1 MDLYTIF
8 VDNSGDNY
16 LCNMLSSS
24 FFVFLIKLYKNYT
37 VQYKLINQWLTVLLL
52 NKLSNLVDV

>member
-16 LCNMLSSS
+16 LCDTLSSS
-24 FFVFLIKLYKNYT
+24 FLVFLVKLYKNYT
-37 VQYKLINQWLTVLLL
+37 VQYNLINQWLTVILF
-52 NKLSNLVDV
+52 NKLSVLVGI